1 MVNRSPRPYRYTLL
15 WNDGT
20 TDQTTVLAK
29 DPVGWS
35 EHNISFTRSEDF
47 GLDTEYVVPLS
58 FSGQGYNILKSVFER
73 TGAFSVVRVRIE
85 KRNNNWQYYQIYL
98 YRLDFKSYKDNFST
112 IEIEGID
119 DSLLSKISANAD
131 KEFEIDLPATNK
143 TLIEYTGV
151 TLIKKNL
158 IQCGYGKLER
168 KSNIETLAF
177 LLKGTRTIRNY
188 TEYFQFT
195 DENGTPYETMT
206 FKVLKTVTQ
215 DIEYHLNITIKQN
228 DSSGIPP
235 SGSIKFYKHDA
246 NFQNPTLLTDGSLND
261 VVFASSR
268 SETGGGFFTGYYNND
283 TFEYSGTII
292 GANLNAGE
300 YISVFFSSLSFVTVS
315 IIDGFDCYI
324 SLNSMS
330 ESPYENAIIEVFTFE
345 WVISQLLKKIN
356 SNAILNYRLP
366 DIGYVP
372 VLSCTQAIRNIG
384 KTNGTGKFKAKLKD
398 VLKALNY
405 SYCIAIDISGNTLSV
420 YERSEVYNT
429 TNKGELTV
437 NNIVSEYDDTH
448 CYNTVKVGGK
458 TKDEYKTKVYPFN
471 CIKTFRIPDTLAEKE
486 YDLQH
491 PFEID
496 CYSIEEMIQETLDKA
511 NADNKDKT
519 DFFVLACYETSIKA
533 KIREEYKEI
542 PGNYLNN
549 PYFTFFDTIPVDPE
563 IPYIQFNE
571 INSTYVSLESDNTKI
586 VYDFSDST
594 TMSLSIQIDCT
605 ILTWDER
612 VEDYFGLRILEG
624 TYTPIINDI
633 SFETTEF
640 NEYENMTL
648 YKTNYKVNILLQLL
662 DVEVEDKTIIFDFI
676 SNIQWYKLIFNKF
689 EIVFDKKYILY
700 NNITSISNFEG
711 DSATIYNL
719 PLSPKRT
726 LLKHL
731 PYISISK
738 WGSEGNIEFETSD
751 RDTNITCQLGYELGE
766 ITENDSVEPVTPLF
780 LPVRYTFDTQKED
793 SSIFDVYGEK
803 YGYYTLTHKKSGKS
817 VSGWVNKAIFAVS
830 KRKQQSWE
838 LQAKTI

>member
-1 MVNRSPRPYRYTLL
+1 MVNKSPKPYRYTLL

-20 TDQTTVLAK
+20 TDKTTVLAK

-35 EHNISFTRSEDF
+35 KHNISFTRSEDF

-58 FSGQGYNILKSVFER
+58 FSGRGYNILKSVFER
-73 TGAFSVVRVRIE
+73 TGAFSVVKVRIE
-85 KRNNNWQYYQIYL
+85 KRNNKWQFNQFYQ
-98 YRLDFKSYKDNFST
+98 YRLDFKSYKDNFKT
-112 IEIEGID
+112 IEMEGID

-131 KEFEIDLPATNK
+131 KEFEIDLPTANK
-143 TLIEYTGV
+143 TLIEYTGL
-151 TLIKKNL
+151 TLVKKNL
-158 IQCGYGKLER
+158 IQCGYGKLEE
-168 KSNIETLAF
+168 KEDIAEDAYLM
-177 LLKGTRTIRNY
+177 KGSRTIRNY

-195 DENGTPYETMT
+195 DENGLPFETMT
-206 FKVLKTVTQ
+206 FKVLKTVTT
-215 DIEYHLNITIKQN
+215 DLVYSFNC
-228 DSSGIPP
+228 
-235 SGSIKFYKHDA
+235 SIKAAWLLAGIHDAGEIKIIKHDV
-246 NFQNPTLLTDGSLND
+246 NFDNPTVLVDGSSNPAVFTPSAEGDSGLLYRIDIFNSVGILED
-261 VVFASSR
+261 VA
-268 SETGGGFFTGYYNND
+268 FT
-283 TFEYSGTII
+283 
-292 GANLNAGE
+292 AGE
-300 YISVFFSSLSFVTVS
+300 YISVFYQAYDANWTNIS
-315 IIDGFDCYI
+315 IIEGFDCFI
-324 SLNSMS
+324 SFDSIS
-330 ESPYENAIIEVFTFE
+330 ESPYQNAVLEVFTFE
-345 WVISQLLKKIN
+345 WLISQLLSKID
-356 SNAILNYRLP
+356 SSAVLSYTLP
-366 DIGYVP
+366 DIDYVP

-405 SYCIAIDISGNTLSV
+405 SYCTAIDISGNTLSV

-437 NNIVSEYDDTH
+437 NNIVSEFDDTH

-471 CIKTFRIPDTLAEKE
+471 CIKTFRIPDTLVEKE
-486 YDLQH
+486 YNLEH
-491 PFEID
+491 PFQID

-511 NADNKDKT
+511 NADNNDKT
-519 DFFVLACYETSIKA
+519 DFFVLACSETSIKA
-533 KIREEYKEI
+533 SIREEYKEI

-549 PYFTFFDTIPVDPE
+549 SYFTFFDTIPVDPE

-586 VYDFSDST
+586 VYDFSNST
-594 TMSLSIQIDCT
+594 TMYLSIQIDCT

-662 DVEVEDKTIIFDFI
+662 DIEGEDKTIIFDFI
-676 SNIQWYKLIFNKF
+676 SNIQWYNLIFNKF

-700 NNITSISNFEG
+700 NNITSISDFEG

-738 WGSEGNIEFETSD
+738 WGSEGDIEFETSD

-766 ITENDSVEPVTPLF
+766 ITENDSVEPVTPIF

-803 YGYYTLTHKKSGKS
+803 YGYYTLTHKKSGES

>member
-85 KRNNNWQYYQIYL
+85 KRNNNWQFNQFYL
-98 YRLDFKSYKDNFST
+98 YRLDFKSYKDNFKT

-119 DSLLSKISANAD
+119 DGLLSKISANAD
-131 KEFEIDLPATNK
+131 KEYEITIPATNK
-143 TLIEYTGV
+143 TLIEYTGL
-151 TLIKKNL
+151 TLVKKNL
-158 IQCGYGKLER
+158 IQGLYGEIKE
-168 KSNIETLAF
+168 KSDVASKAY
-177 LLKGTRTIRNY
+177 LLNGTRSVRNY

-195 DENGTPYETMT
+195 DENGLPYETMT
-206 FKVLKTVTQ
+206 FKVLKDVVE
-215 DIEYHLNITIKQN
+215 DIEYKLNITIKAN
-228 DSSGIPP
+228 SLVLIPNSGNIV
-235 SGSIKFYKHDA
+235 FYKHDA
-246 NFQNPTLLTDGSLND
+246 NFDNATILQDGSSND
-261 VVFASSR
+261 IAFAASST
-268 SETGGGFFTGYYNND
+268 EIGGGGVLSHYRTD
-283 TFEYSGTII
+283 TFEYSGTIEDVSFT
-292 GANLNAGE
+292 AGD
-300 YISVFFSSLSFVTVS
+300 YISVFYMADTGILYTSIS
-315 IIDGFDCYI
+315 IIEASETYI
-324 SLNSMS
+324 SFNSIS
-330 ESPYENAIIEVFTFE
+330 ESPYQKATLEVFTFE
-345 WVISQLLKKIN
+345 WLISQLLSKID
-356 SNAILNYRLP
+356 SSAVLSYTLP

-405 SYCIAIDISGNTLSV
+405 SYCTAIDISGNTMSV

-448 CYNTVKVGGK
+448 CYNTIKVGGK

-519 DFFVLACYETSIKA
+519 DFFVLACEKTVGGLSGEIEGYGYDGRLDTIEAMHTAIYQGYIDGIGTPASEFCVEFVAPLLSGFSLATGHTLEYYASESKKLFIEVVLNTNAVYEVNWDFRTHDGKNYNLILKEKQGFWNPPNPKYYRITILIELYTVATQTYYLDLAAFLKA
-533 KIREEYKEI
+533 RYSKEI
-542 PGNYLNN
+542 
-549 PYFTFFDTIPVDPE
+549 V
-563 IPYIQFNE
+563 
-571 INSTYVSLESDNTKI
+571 INSIGITVSSAESYS
-586 VYDFSDST
+586 VY
-594 TMSLSIQIDCT
+594 
-605 ILTWDER
+605 
-612 VEDYFGLRILEG
+612 
-624 TYTPIINDI
+624 
-633 SFETTEF
+633 
-640 NEYENMTL
+640 
-648 YKTNYKVNILLQLL
+648 K
-662 DVEVEDKTIIFDFI
+662 
-676 SNIQWYKLIFNKF
+676 
-689 EIVFDKKYILY
+689 
-700 NNITSISNFEG
+700 NITSISNFEG

-738 WGSEGNIEFETSD
+738 WGSEGDIEFETSD

>member
-73 TGAFSVVRVRIE
+73 TGAFSVVKVRIE
-85 KRNNNWQYYQIYL
+85 KRNNKWQFNQFYQ
-98 YRLDFKSYKDNFST
+98 YRLDFKSYKDNFKT

-131 KEFEIDLPATNK
+131 KEFEIDLPTANK
-143 TLIEYTGV
+143 TLIEYTGL
-151 TLIKKNL
+151 TLVKKNL
-158 IQCGYGKLER
+158 IQGLYGKIKE
-168 KSNIETLAF
+168 KPDVASKAY
-177 LLKGTRTIRNY
+177 LLNGTRSVRNY

-195 DENGTPYETMT
+195 DENGLPYETMT
-206 FKVLKTVTQ
+206 FKVLKDVVE
-215 DIEYHLNITIKQN
+215 DIEYKLNITIKAN
-228 DSSGIPP
+228 SLVLIPDSGRIV
-235 SGSIKFYKHDA
+235 FYKHDA
-246 NFQNPTLLTDGSLND
+246 NFDNATILKDGSLND
-261 VVFASSR
+261 IIFDASST
-268 SETGGGFFTGYYNND
+268 EVGGGGALSHYRTD
-283 TFEYSGTII
+283 TFEYSGTIEDVSFT
-292 GANLNAGE
+292 AGD
-300 YISVFFSSLSFVTVS
+300 YISVFYVADTGIIYTSIS
-315 IIDGFDCYI
+315 IIEAFETYI
-324 SLNSMS
+324 SFNSIS
-330 ESPYENAIIEVFTFE
+330 ESPYQNAVLEVFTFE
-345 WVISQLLKKIN
+345 WLISQLLSKID
-356 SNAILNYRLP
+356 SSAVLSYTLP

-405 SYCIAIDISGNTLSV
+405 SYCTAIDISGNTMSV

-448 CYNTVKVGGK
+448 CYNTIKVGGK

-519 DFFVLACYETSIKA
+519 DFFVLACEKTVGGLVGQIEGAGYDGRLDTIGAMKTAIYQGYIDGIGTPASEFCVEFVAPLLSGFSLARGHTLEYYASESKKLFIEVVLNTNAVYEVNWDFRTHDGKNYNLLLVERQGFWNPPNPKYYRITILIELYTVATQTYYLDLAAFLKA
-533 KIREEYKEI
+533 RYSKEI
-542 PGNYLNN
+542 
-549 PYFTFFDTIPVDPE
+549 V
-563 IPYIQFNE
+563 
-571 INSTYVSLESDNTKI
+571 INSIGITVSSAESYS
-586 VYDFSDST
+586 VYKD
-594 TMSLSIQIDCT
+594 
-605 ILTWDER
+605 
-612 VEDYFGLRILEG
+612 
-624 TYTPIINDI
+624 
-633 SFETTEF
+633 
-640 NEYENMTL
+640 
-648 YKTNYKVNILLQLL
+648 
-662 DVEVEDKTIIFDFI
+662 
-676 SNIQWYKLIFNKF
+676 
-689 EIVFDKKYILY
+689 
-700 NNITSISNFEG
+700 ITSISDFKG

-738 WGSEGNIEFETSD
+738 WGSEGDIEFDTSD

>member
-35 EHNISFTRSEDF
+35 EHNISFTRSVDF

-168 KSNIETLAF
+168 NSNIDTLAF

-215 DIEYHLNITIKQN
+215 DIEYHLNITIKQK

-300 YISVFFSSLSFVTVS
+300 YISVFFSALSFVTVS

-356 SNAILNYRLP
+356 SNAILNYILP

-405 SYCIAIDISGNTLSV
+405 SYCTAIDISGNTLSV

-437 NNIVSEYDDTH
+437 NNIVSEYDDDTH

-471 CIKTFRIPDTLAEKE
+471 CIKTFRIPDTLSERE
-486 YDLQH
+486 YNLEH

-511 NADNKDKT
+511 NADNNDKT
-519 DFFVLACYETSIKA
+519 DFFVLACKKTEGDLIG
-533 KIREEYKEI
+533 EI
-542 PGNYLNN
+542 AGEGYGGR
-549 PYFTFFDTIPVDPE
+549 YDTI
-563 IPYIQFNE
+563 IPMRTVTYNGYIDGVGTPSAEFCIEFSSPLLSGFSLATGHTLEYYANE
-571 INSTYVSLESDNTKI
+571 SKK
-586 VYDFSDST
+586 
-594 TMSLSIQIDCT
+594 
-605 ILTWDER
+605 LT
-612 VEDYFGLRILEG
+612 L
-624 TYTPIINDI
+624 
-633 SFETTEF
+633 
-640 NEYENMTL
+640 
-648 YKTNYKVNILLQLL
+648 
-662 DVEVEDKTIIFDFI
+662 
-676 SNIQWYKLIFNKF
+676 
-689 EIVFDKKYILY
+689 EIVFTTNKVSEVNWDFRTHDGKNYNLLLVEKQGFWNPPNPKYYRITIIIELY
-700 NNITSISNFEG
+700 TFKEQTYYLDLNAFLKARYSKEIKINSLLLTVLSNDTYSVYKDITSISNFEG

-738 WGSEGNIEFETSD
+738 WGSEGDIEFETSD